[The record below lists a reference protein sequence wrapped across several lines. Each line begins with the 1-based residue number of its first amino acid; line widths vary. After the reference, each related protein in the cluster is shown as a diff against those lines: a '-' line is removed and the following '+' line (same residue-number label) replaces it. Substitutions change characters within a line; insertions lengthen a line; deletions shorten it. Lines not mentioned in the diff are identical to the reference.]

1 MQRRAFMENKN
12 YNSIQALLLSSKS
25 MSFVFTILIIASLPL
40 IYLFVYQTGGIK
52 YVFSHTMYI
61 PIIFSGIFWGFKGG
75 GFIGI
80 VGGLVLGPLMPI
92 DTITGEKQLFINWF
106 YRTIYFFIVGTTV
119 GVFSDFLKDYIKK
132 MHYVSTHNN
141 ETGLYNIVSLYMDK
155 KITAFL
161 NKNTKIN
168 VVSISWI
175 NIDEIINNFG
185 MKICFSV
192 IKELNERMKKIFTEE
207 RFIFIHSDISKYY
220 ALIECDQPRLCLN
233 QIDRLISEP
242 FLINNIPFYAEF
254 AVGLAEYDKSDS
266 ELTPFQKANMAT
278 LYAKKSGMSTSIFN
292 DNNITIT
299 KNNLILLGEF
309 PAAIQNKQ
317 TILYYQ
323 PKIDLQTKKTI
334 GMEALIRWNHPEK
347 GMICPADFIPLV
359 EESNLIHP
367 LTDFVLNQSLYK
379 LHEFNSKGY
388 YPTISV
394 NISPKN
400 ILNPGFLDRV
410 AFILEQYDVKKEC
423 IEFEITES
431 SLMFNPEK
439 VNLIL
444 RSFKNHNIKL
454 SIDDF
459 GTGYSSLSYLSR
471 FPIDII
477 KLDQFFIRQL
487 SLMKGT
493 YYIVESAINL
503 AHNLGLKIIAEGIE
517 DEATE
522 KMLIEMGCDMGQ
534 GFLYSKPLNDQDIN
548 SWIEKNN

>member
-1 MQRRAFMENKN
+1 MEKDN
-12 YNSIQALLLSSKS
+12 ITALQAQLLSSRP
-25 MSFVFTILIIASLPL
+25 MNFVFSVIVIGSLPL
-40 IYLFVYQTGGIK
+40 IYLFVYETGGIK
-52 YVFSHTMYI
+52 YVFSHTMYL
-61 PIIFSGIFWGFKGG
+61 PIIFAGIFWGFKGG
-75 GFIGI
+75 ALIGI
-80 VGGLVLGPLMPI
+80 IGGLMLGPIMPI
-92 DTITGEKQLFINWF
+92 DTITGEKQQLINWI
-106 YRTIYFFIVGTTV
+106 YRTIYFFIVGGTV
-119 GVFSDFLKDYIKK
+119 GTFSDFLKEYIKK
-132 MHYVSTHNN
+132 IHYISTHNS
-141 ETGLYNIVSLYMDK
+141 ETGLYNMVSLNLDK
-155 KITAFL
+155 VVSDFL
-161 NKNTKIN
+161 EKKTKIN
-168 VVSISWI
+168 VLSISWI

-185 MKICFSV
+185 IRICVSV
-192 IKELNERMKKIFTEE
+192 IKELNERMKNIFSEDK
-207 RFIFIHSDISKYY
+207 FIFIHSDISKYY

-266 ELTPFQKANMAT
+266 DLNPFQKANMAT
-278 LYAKKSGMSTSIFN
+278 LYAKKSGVSSSIFN
-292 DNNITIT
+292 DVNIKIT

-309 PAAIQNKQ
+309 PAAIQNNQ

-323 PKIDLQTKKTI
+323 PKIDLHTKKTI

-367 LTDFVLNQSLYK
+367 LTDFVLNESLSK
-379 LHEFNSKGY
+379 LHEFNENGY
-388 YPTISV
+388 YPTISI

-400 ILNPGFLDRV
+400 IANPSFLDRV
-410 AFILEQYDVKKEC
+410 ALILDQHDVKKEC

-444 RSFKNHNIKL
+444 RCFKNHNIKL

-517 DEATE
+517 DTETE
-522 KMLIEMGCDMGQ
+522 KMLIDMGCDMGQ
-534 GFLYSKPLNDQDIN
+534 GYLYSKPLNDQDIS

>member
-1 MQRRAFMENKN
+1 MEKDN
-12 YNSIQALLLSSKS
+12 ITALQAQLLSSRP
-25 MSFVFTILIIASLPL
+25 MNFVFSVIVIGSLPL
-40 IYLFVYQTGGIK
+40 IYLFVYETGGIK
-52 YVFSHTMYI
+52 YVFSHTMYL
-61 PIIFSGIFWGFKGG
+61 PIIFAGIFWGFKGG
-75 GFIGI
+75 ALIGI
-80 VGGLVLGPLMPI
+80 IGGLMLGPIMPI
-92 DTITGEKQLFINWF
+92 DTITGEKQQLINWI
-106 YRTIYFFIVGTTV
+106 YRTIYFFIVGGTV
-119 GVFSDFLKDYIKK
+119 GTFSDFLKEYIKK
-132 MHYVSTHNN
+132 IHYISTHNS
-141 ETGLYNIVSLYMDK
+141 ETGLYNMVSLNLDK
-155 KITAFL
+155 VVSDFL
-161 NKNTKIN
+161 EKKTKIN
-168 VVSISWI
+168 VLSISWN

-185 MKICFSV
+185 IRICVSV
-192 IKELNERMKKIFTEE
+192 IKELNERMKNIFSEDK
-207 RFIFIHSDISKYY
+207 FIFIHSDISKFY
-220 ALIECDQPRLCLN
+220 ALIECDQPKLCLN
-233 QIDRLISEP
+233 QIEHLISEP

-266 ELTPFQKANMAT
+266 DLNPFQKANMAT
-278 LYAKKSGMSTSIFN
+278 LYAKKSGVSSSIFN
-292 DNNITIT
+292 DVNIKIT

-309 PAAIQNKQ
+309 PAAIQNNQ

-323 PKIDLQTKKTI
+323 PKIDLHTKKTI

-367 LTDFVLNQSLYK
+367 LTDFVLNESLSK
-379 LHEFNSKGY
+379 LHEFNENGY
-388 YPTISV
+388 YPTISI

-400 ILNPGFLDRV
+400 IANPSFLDRV
-410 AFILEQYDVKKEC
+410 ALILDQHDVKKEC

-517 DEATE
+517 DTETE
-522 KMLIEMGCDMGQ
+522 KMLIDMGCDMGQ
-534 GFLYSKPLNDQDIN
+534 GYLYSKPLNDQDIS

>member
-1 MQRRAFMENKN
+1 MEKDN
-12 YNSIQALLLSSKS
+12 ITALQAQLLSSRP
-25 MSFVFTILIIASLPL
+25 MNFVFSVIVIGSLPL
-40 IYLFVYQTGGIK
+40 IYLIVYETGGIK
-52 YVFSHTMYI
+52 YVFSHTMYL
-61 PIIFSGIFWGFKGG
+61 PIIFAGIFWGFKGG
-75 GFIGI
+75 ALIGI
-80 VGGLVLGPLMPI
+80 IGGLMLGPIMPI
-92 DTITGEKQLFINWF
+92 DTITGEKQQLINWI
-106 YRTIYFFIVGTTV
+106 YRTIYFFIVGATV

-132 MHYVSTHNN
+132 MHYVSTHNY

-155 KITAFL
+155 NITAFL
-161 NKNTKIN
+161 DKKTRIN

-192 IKELNERMKKIFTEE
+192 IKELNERMKNIFSEDK
-207 RFIFIHSDISKYY
+207 FIFIHSDISKYY

-233 QIDRLISEP
+233 QIDCLISEP

-254 AVGLAEYDKSDS
+254 TVGLAEYDKSDS
-266 ELTPFQKANMAT
+266 DLNPFQKANMAT
-278 LYAKKSGMSTSIFN
+278 LYAKKSGVSSSIFN
-292 DNNITIT
+292 DVNIKIT

-309 PAAIQNKQ
+309 PAAIQNNQ

-323 PKIDLQTKKTI
+323 PKVDLETRKTI

-367 LTDFVLNQSLYK
+367 LTDFVLNESLSK
-379 LHEFNSKGY
+379 LHEFNENGY
-388 YPTISV
+388 YPTISI

-400 ILNPGFLDRV
+400 IANPSFLDRV
-410 AFILEQYDVKKEC
+410 ALILDQHDVKKEC

-517 DEATE
+517 DTETE
-522 KMLIEMGCDMGQ
+522 KILIEMGCDMGQ
-534 GFLYSKPLNDQDIN
+534 GYLYSKPLNDQEIY

>member
-1 MQRRAFMENKN
+1 MEKDN
-12 YNSIQALLLSSKS
+12 ITALQAQLLSSRS
-25 MSFVFTILIIASLPL
+25 MNIVFTIIIIASLPL
-40 IYLFVYQTGGIK
+40 IYFLVYETGGIK

-61 PIIFSGIFWGFKGG
+61 PIIFAGIFWGFRGG
-75 GFIGI
+75 TFIGI
-80 VGGLVLGPLMPI
+80 VGGFLLGPLMPI
-92 DTITGEKQLFINWF
+92 DTLTGERQLFINWV
-106 YRTIYFFIVGTTV
+106 YRMVYFFIVGATV
-119 GVFSDFLKDYIKK
+119 GAFSDFLKQYIKK
-132 MHYVSTHNN
+132 MYYLSTHNS
-141 ETGLYNIVSLYMDK
+141 ETGLYNMVSLYLDK
-155 KITAFL
+155 DIVAFL
-161 NKNTKIN
+161 NQKTRIN
-168 VVSISWI
+168 VMSISWI

-192 IKELNERMKKIFTEE
+192 TKELNERIKKVFNDKY
-207 RFIFIHSDISKYY
+207 IFIHSDISKFYV
-220 ALIECDQPRLCLN
+220 LVQCEQPKLCLN
-233 QIDRLISEP
+233 QIEHLIIEP
-242 FLINNIPFYAEF
+242 FIINNIPFYAEF
-254 AVGLAEYDKSDS
+254 TVGLAEYDKNEN
-266 ELTPFQKANMAT
+266 ELNPFQKANMAT
-278 LYAKKSGMSTSIFN
+278 LYAKKSGVSSSIFN
-292 DNNITIT
+292 DVNIKIT

-309 PAAIQNKQ
+309 PAAIQNNQ

-323 PKIDLQTKKTI
+323 PKIDLHTKKTI

-367 LTDFVLNQSLYK
+367 LTDFVLNESLSK
-379 LHEFNSKGY
+379 LHEFNENGY
-388 YPTISV
+388 YPTISI

-400 ILNPGFLDRV
+400 IANPSFLDRV
-410 AFILEQYDVKKEC
+410 ALILDQHDVKKEC

-487 SLMKGT
+487 SILKST

-517 DEATE
+517 DEKTE
-522 KMLIEMGCDMGQ
+522 KILIEMGCDMGQ
-534 GFLYSKPLNDQDIN
+534 GYLYSKPLNDQEIY
-548 SWIEKNN
+548 SWIENNN

>member
-1 MQRRAFMENKN
+1 MEKDN
-12 YNSIQALLLSSKS
+12 ITALQAQLLSSRP
-25 MSFVFTILIIASLPL
+25 MNFVFSVIVIASLPL
-40 IYLFVYQTGGIK
+40 IYLLVYKTGGIK
-52 YVFSHTMYI
+52 YVFSHTMYL
-61 PIIFSGIFWGFKGG
+61 PIIFAGIFWGFKGG
-75 GFIGI
+75 ALIGI
-80 VGGLVLGPLMPI
+80 IGGLLLGPLMPI
-92 DTITGEKQLFINWF
+92 NTMTGEPQLFINWV
-106 YRTIYFFIVGTTV
+106 YRMVYFFIVGTTV
-119 GVFSDFLKDYIKK
+119 GAFSDFLKHYIKK
-132 MHYVSTHNN
+132 MHYLSTHNS
-141 ETGLYNIVSLYMDK
+141 ETGLYNMVSLYLDK
-155 KITAFL
+155 DIVAFL
-161 NKNTKIN
+161 NQKTRIN
-168 VVSISWI
+168 VMSISWI

-192 IKELNERMKKIFTEE
+192 TKELNERIKKVFNDKY
-207 RFIFIHSDISKYY
+207 IFIHSDISRFYV
-220 ALIECDQPRLCLN
+220 LVQCEQPKLCLN
-233 QIDRLISEP
+233 QIEHLIIEP
-242 FLINNIPFYAEF
+242 FIINNIPFYAEF
-254 AVGLAEYDKSDS
+254 TIGLAEYEKQENGISS
-266 ELTPFQKANMAT
+266 FQKANMAT
-278 LYAKKSGMSTSIFN
+278 LYAKKSGVGSSIFN
-292 DNNITIT
+292 DQNIIT
-299 KNNLILLGEF
+299 TKKNLLLLGEF
-309 PAAIQNKQ
+309 PTAIQNHQ

-323 PKIDLQTKKTI
+323 PKVDLETKKTI
-334 GMEALIRWNHPEK
+334 GMEALIRWMHPEK
-347 GMICPADFIPLV
+347 GLICPADFVPLV

-367 LTDFVLNQSLYK
+367 MTDFVLNESLCK
-379 LHEFNSKGY
+379 LHQFNMNGF
-388 YPTISV
+388 YPTISI

-410 AFILEQYDVKKEC
+410 ADILDQHDVKKEC

-487 SLMKGT
+487 SILKST

-517 DEATE
+517 DEKTE
-522 KMLIEMGCDMGQ
+522 KILIEMGCDMGQ
-534 GFLYSKPLNDQDIN
+534 GYLYSKPLNDQEIY

>member
-1 MQRRAFMENKN
+1 MEKDN
-12 YNSIQALLLSSKS
+12 ITALQAQLLSSRP
-25 MSFVFTILIIASLPL
+25 MNFVFSVIVIGSLPL
-40 IYLFVYQTGGIK
+40 IYLFVYETGGIK

-61 PIIFSGIFWGFKGG
+61 PIIFAGIFWGFKGG
-75 GFIGI
+75 AFIGI
-80 VGGLVLGPLMPI
+80 IGGLMLGPIMPI
-92 DTITGEKQLFINWF
+92 DTITGEKQQLINWI
-106 YRTIYFFIVGTTV
+106 YRTIYFFIVGGTV
-119 GVFSDFLKDYIKK
+119 GTFSDFLKEYIKK
-132 MHYVSTHNN
+132 IHYISTHNS
-141 ETGLYNIVSLYMDK
+141 ETGLYNMVSLNLDK
-155 KITAFL
+155 VVSDFL
-161 NKNTKIN
+161 EKKTKIN
-168 VVSISWI
+168 VLSISWN

-185 MKICFSV
+185 IRICVSV
-192 IKELNERMKKIFTEE
+192 IKELNERMKNIFSEDK
-207 RFIFIHSDISKYY
+207 FIFIHSDISKYY

-266 ELTPFQKANMAT
+266 DLNPFQKANMAT
-278 LYAKKSGMSTSIFN
+278 LYAKKSGVSSSIFN
-292 DNNITIT
+292 DVNIKIT

-309 PAAIQNKQ
+309 PAAIQNNQ

-323 PKIDLQTKKTI
+323 PKIDLHTKKTI

-367 LTDFVLNQSLYK
+367 LTDFVLNESLSK
-379 LHEFNSKGY
+379 LHEFNENGY
-388 YPTISV
+388 YPTISI

-400 ILNPGFLDRV
+400 IANPSFLDRV
-410 AFILEQYDVKKEC
+410 ALILDQHDVKKEC

-517 DEATE
+517 DTETE
-522 KMLIEMGCDMGQ
+522 KMLIDMGCDMGQ
-534 GFLYSKPLNDQDIN
+534 GYLYSKPLNDQDIS

>member
-1 MQRRAFMENKN
+1 M
-12 YNSIQALLLSSKS
+12 
-25 MSFVFTILIIASLPL
+25 
-40 IYLFVYQTGGIK
+40 
-52 YVFSHTMYI
+52 
-61 PIIFSGIFWGFKGG
+61 
-75 GFIGI
+75 
-80 VGGLVLGPLMPI
+80 
-92 DTITGEKQLFINWF
+92 
-106 YRTIYFFIVGTTV
+106 
-119 GVFSDFLKDYIKK
+119 
-132 MHYVSTHNN
+132 
-141 ETGLYNIVSLYMDK
+141 
-155 KITAFL
+155 
-161 NKNTKIN
+161 
-168 VVSISWI
+168 
-175 NIDEIINNFG
+175 
-185 MKICFSV
+185 
-192 IKELNERMKKIFTEE
+192 
-207 RFIFIHSDISKYY
+207 
-220 ALIECDQPRLCLN
+220 
-233 QIDRLISEP
+233 
-242 FLINNIPFYAEF
+242 
-254 AVGLAEYDKSDS
+254 
-266 ELTPFQKANMAT
+266 
-278 LYAKKSGMSTSIFN
+278 
-292 DNNITIT
+292 
-299 KNNLILLGEF
+299 LGEF

>member
-1 MQRRAFMENKN
+1 MPINTMTGEPQ
-12 YNSIQALLLSSKS
+12 
-25 MSFVFTILIIASLPL
+25 LIINW
-40 IYLFVYQTGGIK
+40 VYRM
-52 YVFSHTMYI
+52 V
-61 PIIFSGIFWGFKGG
+61 
-75 GFIGI
+75 
-80 VGGLVLGPLMPI
+80 
-92 DTITGEKQLFINWF
+92 
-106 YRTIYFFIVGTTV
+106 YFFIVGGTV
-119 GVFSDFLKDYIKK
+119 GIFSDFLKEYIKK
-132 MHYVSTHNN
+132 IHYISTHNS
-141 ETGLYNIVSLYMDK
+141 ETGLYNMVSLNLDK
-155 KITAFL
+155 VVSDFL
-161 NKNTKIN
+161 EKKTKIN
-168 VVSISWI
+168 VLSISWI

-185 MKICFSV
+185 IRICVSV
-192 IKELNERMKKIFTEE
+192 IKELNERMKNIFNEK
-207 RFIFIHSDISKYY
+207 FIFIHSDISKYY
-220 ALIECDQPRLCLN
+220 ALIECDQPKLCLN
-233 QIDRLISEP
+233 QIEHLISEP

-266 ELTPFQKANMAT
+266 DLNPFQKANMAT
-278 LYAKKSGMSTSIFN
+278 LYAKKSGVSSSIFN
-292 DNNITIT
+292 DVNIKIT

-309 PAAIQNKQ
+309 PAAIQNNQ

-323 PKIDLQTKKTI
+323 PKIDLHTKKTI

-359 EESNLIHP
+359 VESNLIHP
-367 LTDFVLNQSLYK
+367 LTDFVLNESLSK
-379 LHEFNSKGY
+379 LHEFNENGY
-388 YPTISV
+388 YPTISI

-400 ILNPGFLDRV
+400 IANPSFLDRV
-410 AFILEQYDVKKEC
+410 ALILDQHDVKKEC

-517 DEATE
+517 DTETE
-522 KMLIEMGCDMGQ
+522 KMLIYMGCDIGQ
-534 GFLYSKPLNDQDIN
+534 GYLY
-548 SWIEKNN
+548 

>member
-1 MQRRAFMENKN
+1 M
-12 YNSIQALLLSSKS
+12 
-25 MSFVFTILIIASLPL
+25 
-40 IYLFVYQTGGIK
+40 YL
-52 YVFSHTMYI
+52 
-61 PIIFSGIFWGFKGG
+61 PIIFAGIFWGFKGG
-75 GFIGI
+75 ALIGI
-80 VGGLVLGPLMPI
+80 IGGLLLGPLMPI
-92 DTITGEKQLFINWF
+92 NTMTGEPQLIINWV
-106 YRTIYFFIVGTTV
+106 YRMVYFFIVGTTV
-119 GVFSDFLKDYIKK
+119 GAFSDFLKHYIKK
-132 MHYVSTHNN
+132 MHYLSTHNS
-141 ETGLYNIVSLYMDK
+141 ETGLYNMVSLYLDK
-155 KITAFL
+155 DIVAFL
-161 NKNTKIN
+161 NQKTRIN
-168 VVSISWI
+168 VMSISWI

-192 IKELNERMKKIFTEE
+192 TKELNERIKKVFNDKY
-207 RFIFIHSDISKYY
+207 IFIHSDISRFYV
-220 ALIECDQPRLCLN
+220 LVQCEQPKLCLN
-233 QIDRLISEP
+233 QIEHLIIEP
-242 FLINNIPFYAEF
+242 FIINNIPFYAEF
-254 AVGLAEYDKSDS
+254 TIGLAEYEKQENGISS
-266 ELTPFQKANMAT
+266 FQKANMAT
-278 LYAKKSGMSTSIFN
+278 LYAKKSGVGSSIFN
-292 DNNITIT
+292 DQNIIT
-299 KNNLILLGEF
+299 TKKNLLLLGEF
-309 PAAIQNKQ
+309 PTAIQNHQ

-323 PKIDLQTKKTI
+323 PKVDLETRKTI
-334 GMEALIRWNHPEK
+334 GMEALIRWMHPEK
-347 GMICPADFIPLV
+347 GLICPADFVPLV

-367 LTDFVLNQSLYK
+367 MTDFVLNESLCK
-379 LHEFNSKGY
+379 LHQFNMNGF
-388 YPTISV
+388 YPTISI

-410 AFILEQYDVKKEC
+410 ADILDQHDVKKEC

-487 SLMKGT
+487 SILKST

-517 DEATE
+517 DEKTE
-522 KMLIEMGCDMGQ
+522 KILIEMGCDMGQ
-534 GFLYSKPLNDQDIN
+534 GYLYSKPLNDQEIY

>member
-1 MQRRAFMENKN
+1 MEKDN
-12 YNSIQALLLSSKS
+12 ITALQAQLLSSRP
-25 MSFVFTILIIASLPL
+25 MNFVFSVIVIGSLPL
-40 IYLFVYQTGGIK
+40 IYLIVYETGGVK
-52 YVFSHTMYI
+52 YVFSHTMYL
-61 PIIFSGIFWGFKGG
+61 PIIFAGIFWGFKGG
-75 GFIGI
+75 ALIGI
-80 VGGLVLGPLMPI
+80 IGGLMLGPIMPI
-92 DTITGEKQLFINWF
+92 DTITGEKQQLINWI
-106 YRTIYFFIVGTTV
+106 YRTIYFFIVGATV
-119 GVFSDFLKDYIKK
+119 GTFSDFLKEYIKK
-132 MHYVSTHNN
+132 IHYISTHNS
-141 ETGLYNIVSLYMDK
+141 ETGLYNMVSLNLDK
-155 KITAFL
+155 VVSDFL
-161 NKNTKIN
+161 EKKTKIN
-168 VVSISWI
+168 VLSISWI

-185 MKICFSV
+185 IRICVSV
-192 IKELNERMKKIFTEE
+192 IKELNERMIKIFNEK
-207 RFIFIHSDISKYY
+207 FIFIHSDISKYY

-233 QIDRLISEP
+233 QIDCLISEP

-254 AVGLAEYDKSDS
+254 TVGLAEYDKSDS
-266 ELTPFQKANMAT
+266 DLNPFQKANMAT
-278 LYAKKSGMSTSIFN
+278 LYAKKSGVSSSIFN
-292 DNNITIT
+292 DVNIKIT

-309 PAAIQNKQ
+309 PAAIQNNQ

-323 PKIDLQTKKTI
+323 PKIDLHTKKTI

-367 LTDFVLNQSLYK
+367 LTDFVLNESLSK
-379 LHEFNSKGY
+379 LHEFNENGY
-388 YPTISV
+388 YPTISI

-400 ILNPGFLDRV
+400 IANPSFLDRV
-410 AFILEQYDVKKEC
+410 ALILDQHDVKKEC

-517 DEATE
+517 DTETE
-522 KMLIEMGCDMGQ
+522 KMLIDMGCDMGQ
-534 GFLYSKPLNDQDIN
+534 GYLYSKPLNDQDISN
-548 SWIEKNN
+548 WIEKNN

>member
-1 MQRRAFMENKN
+1 MEKDN
-12 YNSIQALLLSSKS
+12 ITALQAQLLSSRS
-25 MSFVFTILIIASLPL
+25 MNIVFTIIIIASLPL
-40 IYLFVYQTGGIK
+40 IYFLVYETGGIK

-61 PIIFSGIFWGFKGG
+61 PIIFAGIFWGFRGG
-75 GFIGI
+75 TFIGI
-80 VGGLVLGPLMPI
+80 VGGFLLGPLMPI
-92 DTITGEKQLFINWF
+92 DTLTGERQLFINWV
-106 YRTIYFFIVGTTV
+106 YRMVYFFIVGATV
-119 GVFSDFLKDYIKK
+119 GAFSDFLKQYIKK
-132 MHYVSTHNN
+132 MYYLSTHNS
-141 ETGLYNIVSLYMDK
+141 ETGLYNMVSLYLDK
-155 KITAFL
+155 DIVAFL
-161 NKNTKIN
+161 NQKTRIN
-168 VVSISWI
+168 VMSISWI

-192 IKELNERMKKIFTEE
+192 TKELNERIKKVFNDKY
-207 RFIFIHSDISKYY
+207 IFIHSDISKFYV
-220 ALIECDQPRLCLN
+220 LVQCEQPKLCLN
-233 QIDRLISEP
+233 QIEHLIIEP
-242 FLINNIPFYAEF
+242 FIINNIPFYAEF
-254 AVGLAEYDKSDS
+254 TIGLAEYEKQENGISS
-266 ELTPFQKANMAT
+266 FQKANMAT
-278 LYAKKSGMSTSIFN
+278 LYAKKSGVGSSIFN
-292 DNNITIT
+292 DQNIIT
-299 KNNLILLGEF
+299 TKKNLLLLGEF
-309 PAAIQNKQ
+309 PTAIQNHQ

-323 PKIDLQTKKTI
+323 PKVDLETRKTI
-334 GMEALIRWNHPEK
+334 GMEALIRWMHPEK
-347 GMICPADFIPLV
+347 GLICPADFVPLV

-367 LTDFVLNQSLYK
+367 MTDFVLNESLCK
-379 LHEFNSKGY
+379 LHQFNMNGF
-388 YPTISV
+388 YPTISI

-400 ILNPGFLDRV
+400 ILNPGFIDRV
-410 AFILEQYDVKKEC
+410 ADILDQHDVKKEC

-517 DEATE
+517 DEKTE
-522 KMLIEMGCDMGQ
+522 KILIEMGCDMGQ
-534 GFLYSKPLNDQDIN
+534 GYLYSKPLNDQEIF
-548 SWIEKNN
+548 SWIENNN

>member
-1 MQRRAFMENKN
+1 MEKN
-12 YNSIQALLLSSKS
+12 NITALQAQLLSSRS
-25 MSFVFTILIIASLPL
+25 MNIVFTIIIIASLPL
-40 IYLFVYQTGGIK
+40 IYFLVYETGGIK

-61 PIIFSGIFWGFKGG
+61 PIIFAGIFWGFKGG
-75 GFIGI
+75 AFIGI
-80 VGGLVLGPLMPI
+80 IGGLMLGPIMPI
-92 DTITGEKQLFINWF
+92 DTITGEKQQLINWI
-106 YRTIYFFIVGTTV
+106 YRTIYFFIVGGTV
-119 GVFSDFLKDYIKK
+119 GTFSDFLKEYIKK
-132 MHYVSTHNN
+132 IHYISTHNS
-141 ETGLYNIVSLYMDK
+141 ETGLYNMVSLNLDK
-155 KITAFL
+155 VVSDFL
-161 NKNTKIN
+161 EKKTKIN
-168 VVSISWI
+168 VLSISWI

-185 MKICFSV
+185 IRICVSV
-192 IKELNERMKKIFTEE
+192 IKELNERMKKIFNEK
-207 RFIFIHSDISKYY
+207 FIFIHSDISKFY
-220 ALIECDQPRLCLN
+220 ALIECDQPKLCLN
-233 QIDRLISEP
+233 QIEHLISEP
-242 FLINNIPFYAEF
+242 FIINNIPFYAEF
-254 AVGLAEYDKSDS
+254 TVGLAEYDKNEN
-266 ELTPFQKANMAT
+266 ELNPFQKANMAT
-278 LYAKKSGMSTSIFN
+278 LYAKKSGVSSSIFN
-292 DNNITIT
+292 DVNIKIT

-309 PAAIQNKQ
+309 PAAIQNNQ

-323 PKIDLQTKKTI
+323 PKIDLHTKKTI

-367 LTDFVLNQSLYK
+367 LTDFVLNESLSK
-379 LHEFNSKGY
+379 LHEFNENGY
-388 YPTISV
+388 YPTISI

-400 ILNPGFLDRV
+400 IANPSFLDRV
-410 AFILEQYDVKKEC
+410 ALILDQHDVKKEC

-517 DEATE
+517 DTETE
-522 KMLIEMGCDMGQ
+522 KMLIDMGCDMGQ
-534 GFLYSKPLNDQDIN
+534 GYLYSKPLNDQDIS

>member
-1 MQRRAFMENKN
+1 MEKDN
-12 YNSIQALLLSSKS
+12 ITALQAQLLSSRP
-25 MSFVFTILIIASLPL
+25 MNFVFSVIVIASLPL
-40 IYLFVYQTGGIK
+40 IYLLVYKTGGIK
-52 YVFSHTMYI
+52 YVFSHTMYL
-61 PIIFSGIFWGFKGG
+61 PIIFAGIFWGFKGG
-75 GFIGI
+75 ALIGI
-80 VGGLVLGPLMPI
+80 IGGLLLGPLMPI
-92 DTITGEKQLFINWF
+92 NTMTGEPQLIINWV
-106 YRTIYFFIVGTTV
+106 YRMVYFFIVGTTV
-119 GVFSDFLKDYIKK
+119 GAFSDFLKHYIKK
-132 MHYVSTHNN
+132 MHYLSTHNS
-141 ETGLYNIVSLYMDK
+141 ETGLYNMVSLYLDK
-155 KITAFL
+155 DIVAFL
-161 NKNTKIN
+161 NQKTRIN
-168 VVSISWI
+168 VMSISWI

-192 IKELNERMKKIFTEE
+192 TKELNERIKKVFNDKY
-207 RFIFIHSDISKYY
+207 IFIHSDISRFYV
-220 ALIECDQPRLCLN
+220 LVQCEQPKLCLN
-233 QIDRLISEP
+233 QIEHLIIEP
-242 FLINNIPFYAEF
+242 FIINNIPFYAEF
-254 AVGLAEYDKSDS
+254 TIGLAEYEKQENGISS
-266 ELTPFQKANMAT
+266 FQKANMAT
-278 LYAKKSGMSTSIFN
+278 LYAKKSGVGSSIFN
-292 DNNITIT
+292 DQNIIT
-299 KNNLILLGEF
+299 TKKNLLLLGEF
-309 PAAIQNKQ
+309 PTAIQNHQ

-323 PKIDLQTKKTI
+323 PKVDLETRKTI
-334 GMEALIRWNHPEK
+334 GMEALIRWMHPEK
-347 GMICPADFIPLV
+347 GLICPADFVPLV

-367 LTDFVLNQSLYK
+367 MTDFVLNESLCK
-379 LHEFNSKGY
+379 LHEFNENGF
-388 YPTISV
+388 YPTISI

-410 AFILEQYDVKKEC
+410 ADILDQHDVKKEC

-487 SLMKGT
+487 SILKST

-517 DEATE
+517 DEKTE
-522 KMLIEMGCDMGQ
+522 KILIEMGCDMGQ
-534 GFLYSKPLNDQDIN
+534 GYLYSKPLNDQEIY

>member
-1 MQRRAFMENKN
+1 MEKDN
-12 YNSIQALLLSSKS
+12 ITALQAQLLSSRP
-25 MSFVFTILIIASLPL
+25 MNFVFSVIVIGSLPL
-40 IYLFVYQTGGIK
+40 IYLIVYETGGIK

-61 PIIFSGIFWGFKGG
+61 PIIFAGIFWGFKGG
-75 GFIGI
+75 AFIGI
-80 VGGLVLGPLMPI
+80 IGGLMLGPIMPI
-92 DTITGEKQLFINWF
+92 DTITGEKQQLINWI
-106 YRTIYFFIVGTTV
+106 YRTIYFFIVGGTV
-119 GVFSDFLKDYIKK
+119 GTFSDFLKEYIKK
-132 MHYVSTHNN
+132 IHYISTHNS
-141 ETGLYNIVSLYMDK
+141 ETGLYNMVSLNLDK
-155 KITAFL
+155 VVSDFL
-161 NKNTKIN
+161 EKKTKIN
-168 VVSISWI
+168 VLSISWN

-185 MKICFSV
+185 IRICVSV
-192 IKELNERMKKIFTEE
+192 IKELNERMIKIFNEK
-207 RFIFIHSDISKYY
+207 FIFIHSDISKFY
-220 ALIECDQPRLCLN
+220 ALIECDQPKLCLN
-233 QIDRLISEP
+233 QIEHLISEP
-242 FLINNIPFYAEF
+242 FIINNIPFYAEF
-254 AVGLAEYDKSDS
+254 TVGLAEYDKSDS
-266 ELTPFQKANMAT
+266 DLNPFQKANMAT
-278 LYAKKSGMSTSIFN
+278 LYAKKSGVSSSIFN
-292 DNNITIT
+292 DVNIKIT

-309 PAAIQNKQ
+309 PAAIQNNQ

-323 PKIDLQTKKTI
+323 PKIDLHTKKTI

-367 LTDFVLNQSLYK
+367 LTDFVLNESLSK
-379 LHEFNSKGY
+379 LHEFNENGY
-388 YPTISV
+388 YPTISI

-400 ILNPGFLDRV
+400 IANPSFLDRV
-410 AFILEQYDVKKEC
+410 ALILDQHDVKKEC
-423 IEFEITES
+423 IELEITES

-517 DEATE
+517 DTETE
-522 KMLIEMGCDMGQ
+522 KMLIDMGCDMGQ
-534 GFLYSKPLNDQDIN
+534 GYLYSKPLNDQDIS

>member
-1 MQRRAFMENKN
+1 MEKDN
-12 YNSIQALLLSSKS
+12 ITALQAQLLSSRP
-25 MSFVFTILIIASLPL
+25 MNFVFSVIVIGSLPL
-40 IYLFVYQTGGIK
+40 IYLIVYETGGIK
-52 YVFSHTMYI
+52 YVFSHTMYL
-61 PIIFSGIFWGFKGG
+61 PIIFAGIFWGFKGG
-75 GFIGI
+75 ALIGI
-80 VGGLVLGPLMPI
+80 IGGLMLGPIMPI
-92 DTITGEKQLFINWF
+92 DTITGEKQQLINWI
-106 YRTIYFFIVGTTV
+106 YRTIYFFIVGATV
-119 GVFSDFLKDYIKK
+119 GTFSDFLKEYIKK
-132 MHYVSTHNN
+132 IHYISTHNS
-141 ETGLYNIVSLYMDK
+141 ETGLYNMVSLNLDK
-155 KITAFL
+155 VVSDFL
-161 NKNTKIN
+161 EKKTKIN
-168 VVSISWI
+168 VLSISWI

-185 MKICFSV
+185 IRICVSV
-192 IKELNERMKKIFTEE
+192 IKELNERMIKIFNEK
-207 RFIFIHSDISKYY
+207 FIFIHSDISKYY

-233 QIDRLISEP
+233 QIDCLISEP

-254 AVGLAEYDKSDS
+254 TVGLAEYDKSDS
-266 ELTPFQKANMAT
+266 DLNPFQKANMAT
-278 LYAKKSGMSTSIFN
+278 LYAKKSGVSSSIFN
-292 DNNITIT
+292 DVNIKIT

-309 PAAIQNKQ
+309 PAAIQNNQ

-323 PKIDLQTKKTI
+323 PKIDLHTKKTI

-367 LTDFVLNQSLYK
+367 LTDFVLNESLSK
-379 LHEFNSKGY
+379 LHEFNENGY
-388 YPTISV
+388 YPTISI

-400 ILNPGFLDRV
+400 IANPSFLDRV
-410 AFILEQYDVKKEC
+410 ALILDQHDVKKEC

-517 DEATE
+517 DTETE
-522 KMLIEMGCDMGQ
+522 KMLIDMGCDMGQ
-534 GFLYSKPLNDQDIN
+534 GYLYSKPLNDQDIS

>member
-1 MQRRAFMENKN
+1 MEKDN
-12 YNSIQALLLSSKS
+12 ITALQAQLLSSRP
-25 MSFVFTILIIASLPL
+25 MNFVFSVIVIGSLPL
-40 IYLFVYQTGGIK
+40 IYLIVYETGGIK
-52 YVFSHTMYI
+52 YVFSHTMYL
-61 PIIFSGIFWGFKGG
+61 PIIFAGIFWGFKGG
-75 GFIGI
+75 ALIGI
-80 VGGLVLGPLMPI
+80 IGGLMLGPIMPI
-92 DTITGEKQLFINWF
+92 DTITGEKQQLINWI
-106 YRTIYFFIVGTTV
+106 YRTIYFFIVGATV
-119 GVFSDFLKDYIKK
+119 GTFSDFLKEYIKK
-132 MHYVSTHNN
+132 IHYISTHNS
-141 ETGLYNIVSLYMDK
+141 ETGLYNMVSLNLDK
-155 KITAFL
+155 VVSDFL
-161 NKNTKIN
+161 EKKTKIN
-168 VVSISWI
+168 VLSISWI

-185 MKICFSV
+185 IRICVSV
-192 IKELNERMKKIFTEE
+192 IKELNERMIKIFNEK
-207 RFIFIHSDISKYY
+207 FIFIHSDISKYY

-233 QIDRLISEP
+233 QIDCLISEP

-266 ELTPFQKANMAT
+266 DLNPFQKANMAT
-278 LYAKKSGMSTSIFN
+278 LYAKKSGVSSSIFN
-292 DNNITIT
+292 DVNIKIT

-309 PAAIQNKQ
+309 PAAIQNNQ

-323 PKIDLQTKKTI
+323 PKIDLHTKKTI

-367 LTDFVLNQSLYK
+367 LTDFVLNESLSK
-379 LHEFNSKGY
+379 LHEFNENGY
-388 YPTISV
+388 YPTISI

-400 ILNPGFLDRV
+400 IANPSFLDRV
-410 AFILEQYDVKKEC
+410 ALILDQHDVKKEC

-517 DEATE
+517 DTETE
-522 KMLIEMGCDMGQ
+522 KMLIDMGCDMGQ
-534 GFLYSKPLNDQDIN
+534 GYLYSKPLNDQDIS

>member
-1 MQRRAFMENKN
+1 MEKDN
-12 YNSIQALLLSSKS
+12 ITALQAQLLSSRP
-25 MSFVFTILIIASLPL
+25 MNFVFSVIVIASLPL
-40 IYLFVYQTGGIK
+40 IYLLVYETGGIK
-52 YVFSHTMYI
+52 YVFSHTMYL
-61 PIIFSGIFWGFKGG
+61 PIIFAGIFWGFKGG
-75 GFIGI
+75 ALIGI
-80 VGGLVLGPLMPI
+80 IGGLLLGPLMPI
-92 DTITGEKQLFINWF
+92 NTMTGEPQLIINWV
-106 YRTIYFFIVGTTV
+106 YRMVYFFIVGTTV
-119 GVFSDFLKDYIKK
+119 GAFSDFLKHYIKK
-132 MHYVSTHNN
+132 MHYLSTHNS
-141 ETGLYNIVSLYMDK
+141 ETGLYNMVSLYLDK
-155 KITAFL
+155 DIVAFL
-161 NKNTKIN
+161 NQKTRIN
-168 VVSISWI
+168 VMSISWI

-192 IKELNERMKKIFTEE
+192 TKELNERIKKVFNDKY
-207 RFIFIHSDISKYY
+207 IFIHSDISRFYV
-220 ALIECDQPRLCLN
+220 LVQCEQPKLCLN
-233 QIDRLISEP
+233 QIEHLIIEP
-242 FLINNIPFYAEF
+242 FIINNIPFYAEF
-254 AVGLAEYDKSDS
+254 TIGLAEYEKQENGISS
-266 ELTPFQKANMAT
+266 FQKANMAT
-278 LYAKKSGMSTSIFN
+278 LYAKKSGVSSSIFN
-292 DNNITIT
+292 DVNIKIT

-309 PAAIQNKQ
+309 PAAIQNNQ

-323 PKIDLQTKKTI
+323 PKIDLHTKKTI

-367 LTDFVLNQSLYK
+367 LTDFVLNESLSK
-379 LHEFNSKGY
+379 LHEFNENGY
-388 YPTISV
+388 YPTISI

-400 ILNPGFLDRV
+400 IANPSFLDRV
-410 AFILEQYDVKKEC
+410 ALILDQHDVKKEC

-517 DEATE
+517 DTETE
-522 KMLIEMGCDMGQ
+522 KMLIDMGCDMGQ
-534 GFLYSKPLNDQDIN
+534 GYLYSKPLNDQDIS

>member
-1 MQRRAFMENKN
+1 MEKDN
-12 YNSIQALLLSSKS
+12 ITALQAQLLSSRP
-25 MSFVFTILIIASLPL
+25 MNFVFSVIVIGSLPL
-40 IYLFVYQTGGIK
+40 IYLIVYETGGIK

-61 PIIFSGIFWGFKGG
+61 PIIFAGIFWGFKGG
-75 GFIGI
+75 AFIGI
-80 VGGLVLGPLMPI
+80 IGGLMLGPIMPI
-92 DTITGEKQLFINWF
+92 DTITGEKQQLINWI
-106 YRTIYFFIVGTTV
+106 YRTIYFFIVGGTV
-119 GVFSDFLKDYIKK
+119 GTFSDFLKEYIKK
-132 MHYVSTHNN
+132 IHYISTHNS
-141 ETGLYNIVSLYMDK
+141 ETGLYNMVSLNLDK
-155 KITAFL
+155 VVSDFL
-161 NKNTKIN
+161 EKKTKIN
-168 VVSISWI
+168 VLSISWN

-185 MKICFSV
+185 IRICVSV
-192 IKELNERMKKIFTEE
+192 IKELNERMIKIFNEK
-207 RFIFIHSDISKYY
+207 FIFIHSDISKFY
-220 ALIECDQPRLCLN
+220 ALIECDQPKLCLN
-233 QIDRLISEP
+233 QIEHLISEP
-242 FLINNIPFYAEF
+242 FIINNIPFYAEF
-254 AVGLAEYDKSDS
+254 TVGLAEYDKNEN
-266 ELTPFQKANMAT
+266 ELNPFQKANMAT
-278 LYAKKSGMSTSIFN
+278 LYAKKSGVSSSIFN
-292 DNNITIT
+292 DVNIKIT

-309 PAAIQNKQ
+309 PAAIQNNQ

-323 PKIDLQTKKTI
+323 PKIDLHTKKTI

-367 LTDFVLNQSLYK
+367 LTDFVLNESLSK
-379 LHEFNSKGY
+379 LHEFNENGY
-388 YPTISV
+388 YPTISI

>member
-1 MQRRAFMENKN
+1 MEKDN
-12 YNSIQALLLSSKS
+12 ITALQAQLLSSRS
-25 MSFVFTILIIASLPL
+25 MNIVFTIIIIASLPL
-40 IYLFVYQTGGIK
+40 IYFLVYETGGIK

-61 PIIFSGIFWGFKGG
+61 PIIFAGIFWGFRGG
-75 GFIGI
+75 TFIGI
-80 VGGLVLGPLMPI
+80 VGGFLLGPLMPI
-92 DTITGEKQLFINWF
+92 DTLTGERQLFINWV
-106 YRTIYFFIVGTTV
+106 YRMVYFFIVGATV
-119 GVFSDFLKDYIKK
+119 GAFSDFLKQYIKK
-132 MHYVSTHNN
+132 MYYLSTHNS
-141 ETGLYNIVSLYMDK
+141 ETGLYNMVSLYLDK
-155 KITAFL
+155 DIVAFL
-161 NKNTKIN
+161 NQKTRIN
-168 VVSISWI
+168 VMSISWI

-192 IKELNERMKKIFTEE
+192 TKELNERIKKVFNDKY
-207 RFIFIHSDISKYY
+207 IFIHSDISKFYV
-220 ALIECDQPRLCLN
+220 LVQCEQPKLCLN
-233 QIDRLISEP
+233 QIEHLIIEP
-242 FLINNIPFYAEF
+242 FIINNIPFYAEF
-254 AVGLAEYDKSDS
+254 TVGLAEYDKNEN
-266 ELTPFQKANMAT
+266 ELNPFQKANMAT
-278 LYAKKSGMSTSIFN
+278 LYAKKSGVSSSIFN
-292 DNNITIT
+292 DVNIKIT

-309 PAAIQNKQ
+309 PAAIQNNQ

-323 PKIDLQTKKTI
+323 PKIDLHTKKTI

-367 LTDFVLNQSLYK
+367 LTDFVLNESLSK
-379 LHEFNSKGY
+379 LHEFNENGY
-388 YPTISV
+388 YPTISI

-400 ILNPGFLDRV
+400 IANPSFLDRV
-410 AFILEQYDVKKEC
+410 ALILDQHDVKKEC

-517 DEATE
+517 DEKTE
-522 KMLIEMGCDMGQ
+522 KILIEMGCDMGQ
-534 GFLYSKPLNDQDIN
+534 GYLYSKPLNDQEIY
-548 SWIEKNN
+548 SWIENNN

>member
-1 MQRRAFMENKN
+1 MEKDN
-12 YNSIQALLLSSKS
+12 ITALQAQLLSSRP
-25 MSFVFTILIIASLPL
+25 MNFVFSVIVIGSLPL
-40 IYLFVYQTGGIK
+40 IYLIVYETGGVK
-52 YVFSHTMYI
+52 YVFSHTMYL
-61 PIIFSGIFWGFKGG
+61 PIIFAGIFWGFKGG
-75 GFIGI
+75 ALIGI
-80 VGGLVLGPLMPI
+80 IGGLMLGPIMPI
-92 DTITGEKQLFINWF
+92 DTITGEKQQLINWI
-106 YRTIYFFIVGTTV
+106 YRTIYFFIVGATV
-119 GVFSDFLKDYIKK
+119 GTFSDFLKEYIKK
-132 MHYVSTHNN
+132 IHYISTHNS
-141 ETGLYNIVSLYMDK
+141 ETGLYNMVSLNLDK
-155 KITAFL
+155 VVSDFL
-161 NKNTKIN
+161 EKKTKIN
-168 VVSISWI
+168 VLSISWI

-185 MKICFSV
+185 IRICVSV
-192 IKELNERMKKIFTEE
+192 IKELNERMIKIFNEK
-207 RFIFIHSDISKYY
+207 FIFIHSDISKFY

-266 ELTPFQKANMAT
+266 DLNPFQKANMAT
-278 LYAKKSGMSTSIFN
+278 LYAKKSGVSSSIFN
-292 DNNITIT
+292 DVNIKIT

-309 PAAIQNKQ
+309 PAAIQNNQ

-323 PKIDLQTKKTI
+323 PKIDLHTKKTI

-367 LTDFVLNQSLYK
+367 LTDFVLNESLSK
-379 LHEFNSKGY
+379 LHEFNENGY
-388 YPTISV
+388 YPTISI

-400 ILNPGFLDRV
+400 IANPSFLDRV
-410 AFILEQYDVKKEC
+410 ALILDQHDVKKEC

-517 DEATE
+517 DTETE
-522 KMLIEMGCDMGQ
+522 KMLIDMGCDMGQ
-534 GFLYSKPLNDQDIN
+534 GYLYSKPLNDQDIS

>member
-1 MQRRAFMENKN
+1 MEKDN
-12 YNSIQALLLSSKS
+12 ITALQAQLLSSRP
-25 MSFVFTILIIASLPL
+25 MNFVFSVIVIASLPL
-40 IYLFVYQTGGIK
+40 IYLLVYKTGGIK
-52 YVFSHTMYI
+52 YVFSHTMYL
-61 PIIFSGIFWGFKGG
+61 PIIFAGIFWGFKGG
-75 GFIGI
+75 ALIGI
-80 VGGLVLGPLMPI
+80 IGGLMLGPIMPI
-92 DTITGEKQLFINWF
+92 DTITGEKQQLINWI
-106 YRTIYFFIVGTTV
+106 YRTIYFFIVGATV
-119 GVFSDFLKDYIKK
+119 GTFSDFLKEYIKK
-132 MHYVSTHNN
+132 IHYISTHNS
-141 ETGLYNIVSLYMDK
+141 ETGLYNMVSLNLDK
-155 KITAFL
+155 VVSDFL
-161 NKNTKIN
+161 EKKTKIN
-168 VVSISWI
+168 VLSISWN

-185 MKICFSV
+185 IRICVSV
-192 IKELNERMKKIFTEE
+192 IKELNERMIKIFNEK
-207 RFIFIHSDISKYY
+207 FIFIHSDISKFY

-266 ELTPFQKANMAT
+266 DLNPFQKANMAT
-278 LYAKKSGMSTSIFN
+278 LYAKKSGVSSSIFN
-292 DNNITIT
+292 DVNIKIT

-309 PAAIQNKQ
+309 PAAIQNNQ

-323 PKIDLQTKKTI
+323 PKIDLHTKKTI

-367 LTDFVLNQSLYK
+367 LTDFVLNESLSK
-379 LHEFNSKGY
+379 LHEFNENGY
-388 YPTISV
+388 YPTISI

-400 ILNPGFLDRV
+400 IANPSFLDRV
-410 AFILEQYDVKKEC
+410 ALILDQHDVKKEC

-517 DEATE
+517 DTETE
-522 KMLIEMGCDMGQ
+522 KMLIDMGCDMGQ
-534 GFLYSKPLNDQDIN
+534 GYLYSKPLNDQDIS

>member
-1 MQRRAFMENKN
+1 MEKDN
-12 YNSIQALLLSSKS
+12 ITALQAQLLSSRP
-25 MSFVFTILIIASLPL
+25 MNFVFSVIVIGSLPL
-40 IYLFVYQTGGIK
+40 IYLIVYETGGVK
-52 YVFSHTMYI
+52 YVFSHTMYL
-61 PIIFSGIFWGFKGG
+61 PIIFAGIFWGFKGG
-75 GFIGI
+75 ALIGI
-80 VGGLVLGPLMPI
+80 IGGLMLGPIMPI
-92 DTITGEKQLFINWF
+92 DTITGEKQQLINWI
-106 YRTIYFFIVGTTV
+106 YRTIYFFIVGATV
-119 GVFSDFLKDYIKK
+119 GTFSDFLKEYIKK
-132 MHYVSTHNN
+132 IHYISTHNS
-141 ETGLYNIVSLYMDK
+141 ETGLYNMVSLNLDK
-155 KITAFL
+155 VVSDFL
-161 NKNTKIN
+161 EKKTKIN
-168 VVSISWI
+168 VLSISWI

-185 MKICFSV
+185 IRICVSV
-192 IKELNERMKKIFTEE
+192 IKELNERMIKIFNEK
-207 RFIFIHSDISKYY
+207 FIFIHSDISKYY

-233 QIDRLISEP
+233 QIDCLISEP

-254 AVGLAEYDKSDS
+254 TVGLAEYDKSDS
-266 ELTPFQKANMAT
+266 DLNPFQKANMAT
-278 LYAKKSGMSTSIFN
+278 LYAKKSGVSSSIFN
-292 DNNITIT
+292 DVNIKIT

-309 PAAIQNKQ
+309 PAAIQNNQ

-323 PKIDLQTKKTI
+323 PKIDLHTKKTI

-367 LTDFVLNQSLYK
+367 LTDFVLNESLSK
-379 LHEFNSKGY
+379 LHEFNENGY
-388 YPTISV
+388 YPTISI

-400 ILNPGFLDRV
+400 IANPSFLDRV
-410 AFILEQYDVKKEC
+410 ALILDQHDVKKEC

-517 DEATE
+517 DTETE
-522 KMLIEMGCDMGQ
+522 KMLIDMGCDMGQ
-534 GFLYSKPLNDQDIN
+534 GYLYSKPLNDQDIS

>member
-1 MQRRAFMENKN
+1 MEKDN
-12 YNSIQALLLSSKS
+12 ITALQAQLLSSRS
-25 MSFVFTILIIASLPL
+25 MNIVFTIIIIASLPL
-40 IYLFVYQTGGIK
+40 IYFLVYETGGIK

-61 PIIFSGIFWGFKGG
+61 PIIFAGIFWGFRGG
-75 GFIGI
+75 TFIGI
-80 VGGLVLGPLMPI
+80 VGGFLLGPLMPI
-92 DTITGEKQLFINWF
+92 DTLTGERQLFINWV
-106 YRTIYFFIVGTTV
+106 YRMVYFFIVGATV
-119 GVFSDFLKDYIKK
+119 GAFSDFLKQYIKK
-132 MHYVSTHNN
+132 MYYLSTHNS
-141 ETGLYNIVSLYMDK
+141 ETGLYNMVSLYLDK
-155 KITAFL
+155 DIVAFL
-161 NKNTKIN
+161 NQKTRIN
-168 VVSISWI
+168 VMSISWI

-192 IKELNERMKKIFTEE
+192 TKELNERIKKVFNDKY
-207 RFIFIHSDISKYY
+207 IFIHSDISKFYV
-220 ALIECDQPRLCLN
+220 LVQCEQPKLCLN
-233 QIDRLISEP
+233 QIEHLIIEP
-242 FLINNIPFYAEF
+242 FIINNIPFYAEF
-254 AVGLAEYDKSDS
+254 TIGLAEYEKQENGISS
-266 ELTPFQKANMAT
+266 FQKANMAT
-278 LYAKKSGMSTSIFN
+278 LYAKKSGVSSSIFN
-292 DNNITIT
+292 DVNIKIT

-309 PAAIQNKQ
+309 PAAIQNNQ

-323 PKIDLQTKKTI
+323 PKIDLHTKKTI

-367 LTDFVLNQSLYK
+367 LTDFVLNESLSK
-379 LHEFNSKGY
+379 LHEFNENGY
-388 YPTISV
+388 YPTISI

-400 ILNPGFLDRV
+400 IANPSFLDRV
-410 AFILEQYDVKKEC
+410 ALILDQHDVKKEC

>member
-1 MQRRAFMENKN
+1 MEKDN
-12 YNSIQALLLSSKS
+12 ITALQAQLLSSRP
-25 MSFVFTILIIASLPL
+25 MNFVFSVIVIASLPL
-40 IYLFVYQTGGIK
+40 IYLLVYKTGGIK
-52 YVFSHTMYI
+52 YVFSHTMYL
-61 PIIFSGIFWGFKGG
+61 PIIFAGIFWGFKGG
-75 GFIGI
+75 ALIGI
-80 VGGLVLGPLMPI
+80 IGGLLLGPLMPI
-92 DTITGEKQLFINWF
+92 NTMTGEPQLIINWV
-106 YRTIYFFIVGTTV
+106 YRMVYFFIVGTTV
-119 GVFSDFLKDYIKK
+119 GAFSDFLKHYIKK
-132 MHYVSTHNN
+132 MHYLSTHNS
-141 ETGLYNIVSLYMDK
+141 ETGLYNMVSLYLDK
-155 KITAFL
+155 DIVAFL
-161 NKNTKIN
+161 NQKTRIN
-168 VVSISWI
+168 VMSISWI

-192 IKELNERMKKIFTEE
+192 TKELNERIKKVFNDKY
-207 RFIFIHSDISKYY
+207 IFIHSDISRFYV
-220 ALIECDQPRLCLN
+220 LVQCEQPKLCLN
-233 QIDRLISEP
+233 QIEHLISEP
-242 FLINNIPFYAEF
+242 FIINNIPFYAEF
-254 AVGLAEYDKSDS
+254 TIGLAEYEKQ
-266 ELTPFQKANMAT
+266 ENGINPFQKANMAT
-278 LYAKKSGMSTSIFN
+278 LYAKKSGVSSSIFN
-292 DNNITIT
+292 DQNIIT
-299 KNNLILLGEF
+299 TKKNLLLLGEF
-309 PAAIQNKQ
+309 PTAIQNHQ

-323 PKIDLQTKKTI
+323 PKVDLETRKTI
-334 GMEALIRWNHPEK
+334 GMEALIRWMHPEK
-347 GMICPADFIPLV
+347 GLICPADFVPLV

-367 LTDFVLNQSLYK
+367 MTDFVLNESLCK
-379 LHEFNSKGY
+379 LHQFNMNGF
-388 YPTISV
+388 YPTISI

-410 AFILEQYDVKKEC
+410 TDILDQHDVKKEC

-487 SLMKGT
+487 SILKST

-517 DEATE
+517 DEKTE
-522 KMLIEMGCDMGQ
+522 KILIEMGCDMGQ
-534 GFLYSKPLNDQDIN
+534 GYLYSKPLNDQDIS

>member
-1 MQRRAFMENKN
+1 MEKDN
-12 YNSIQALLLSSKS
+12 ITALQAQLLSSRP
-25 MSFVFTILIIASLPL
+25 MNFVFSVIVIGSLPL
-40 IYLFVYQTGGIK
+40 IYLIVYETGGIK

-61 PIIFSGIFWGFKGG
+61 PIIFAGIFWGFKGG
-75 GFIGI
+75 AFIGI
-80 VGGLVLGPLMPI
+80 IGGLMLGPIMPI
-92 DTITGEKQLFINWF
+92 DTITGEKQQLINWI
-106 YRTIYFFIVGTTV
+106 YRTIYFFIVGGTV
-119 GVFSDFLKDYIKK
+119 GTFSDFLKEYIKK
-132 MHYVSTHNN
+132 IHYISTHNS
-141 ETGLYNIVSLYMDK
+141 ETGLYNMVSLNLDK
-155 KITAFL
+155 VVSDFL
-161 NKNTKIN
+161 EKKTKIN
-168 VVSISWI
+168 VLSISWN

-185 MKICFSV
+185 IRICVSV
-192 IKELNERMKKIFTEE
+192 IKELNERMIKIFNEK
-207 RFIFIHSDISKYY
+207 FIFIHSDISKFY
-220 ALIECDQPRLCLN
+220 ALIECDQPKLCLN
-233 QIDRLISEP
+233 QIEHLISEP
-242 FLINNIPFYAEF
+242 FIINNIPFYAEF
-254 AVGLAEYDKSDS
+254 TVGLAEYDKNEN
-266 ELTPFQKANMAT
+266 ELNPFQKANMAT
-278 LYAKKSGMSTSIFN
+278 LYAKKSGVSSSIFN
-292 DNNITIT
+292 DVNIKIT

-309 PAAIQNKQ
+309 PAAIQNNQ

-323 PKIDLQTKKTI
+323 PKIDLHTKKTI

-367 LTDFVLNQSLYK
+367 LTDFVLNESLSK
-379 LHEFNSKGY
+379 LHEFNENGY
-388 YPTISV
+388 YPTISI

-400 ILNPGFLDRV
+400 IANPSFLDRV
-410 AFILEQYDVKKEC
+410 ALILDQHDVKKEC

-517 DEATE
+517 DTETE
-522 KMLIEMGCDMGQ
+522 KMLIDMGCDMGQ
-534 GFLYSKPLNDQDIN
+534 GYLYSKPLNDQDIS

>member
-1 MQRRAFMENKN
+1 MEKDN
-12 YNSIQALLLSSKS
+12 ITALQAQLLSSRP
-25 MSFVFTILIIASLPL
+25 MNFVFSVIVIGSLPL
-40 IYLFVYQTGGIK
+40 IYLIVYETGGIK
-52 YVFSHTMYI
+52 YVFSHTMYL
-61 PIIFSGIFWGFKGG
+61 PIIFAGIFWGFKGG
-75 GFIGI
+75 ALIGI
-80 VGGLVLGPLMPI
+80 IGGLMLGPIMPI
-92 DTITGEKQLFINWF
+92 DTITGEKQQLINWI
-106 YRTIYFFIVGTTV
+106 YRTIYFFIVGATV
-119 GVFSDFLKDYIKK
+119 GTFSDFLKEYIKK
-132 MHYVSTHNN
+132 IHYISTHNS
-141 ETGLYNIVSLYMDK
+141 ETGLYNMVSLNLDK
-155 KITAFL
+155 VVSDFL
-161 NKNTKIN
+161 EKKTKIN
-168 VVSISWI
+168 VLSISWI

-185 MKICFSV
+185 IRICVSV
-192 IKELNERMKKIFTEE
+192 IKELNERMKNIFSEDK
-207 RFIFIHSDISKYY
+207 FIFIHSDISKYY

-233 QIDRLISEP
+233 QIDCLISEP

-254 AVGLAEYDKSDS
+254 TVGLAEYDKSDS
-266 ELTPFQKANMAT
+266 DLNPFQKANMAT
-278 LYAKKSGMSTSIFN
+278 LYAKKSGVSSSIFN
-292 DNNITIT
+292 DVNIKIT

-309 PAAIQNKQ
+309 PAAIQNNQ

-323 PKIDLQTKKTI
+323 PKIDLHTKKTI

-367 LTDFVLNQSLYK
+367 LTDFVLNESLSK
-379 LHEFNSKGY
+379 LHEFNENGY
-388 YPTISV
+388 YPTISI

-400 ILNPGFLDRV
+400 IANPSFLDRV
-410 AFILEQYDVKKEC
+410 ALILDQHDVKKEC

-517 DEATE
+517 DTETE
-522 KMLIEMGCDMGQ
+522 KMLIDMGCDMGQ
-534 GFLYSKPLNDQDIN
+534 GYLYSKPLNDQDIS

>member
-1 MQRRAFMENKN
+1 MEKDN
-12 YNSIQALLLSSKS
+12 ITALQGQLLSSRP
-25 MSFVFTILIIASLPL
+25 MNFVFSVIVIGSLPL
-40 IYLFVYQTGGIK
+40 IYLIVYETGGVK

-61 PIIFSGIFWGFKGG
+61 PIIFAGIFWGFKGG
-75 GFIGI
+75 ALIGI
-80 VGGLVLGPLMPI
+80 IGGLMLGPIMPI
-92 DTITGEKQLFINWF
+92 DTITGEKQQLINWI
-106 YRTIYFFIVGTTV
+106 YRTIYFFIVGGTV
-119 GVFSDFLKDYIKK
+119 GTFSDFLKEYIKK
-132 MHYVSTHNN
+132 IHYISTHNS
-141 ETGLYNIVSLYMDK
+141 ETGLYNMVSLNLDK
-155 KITAFL
+155 VVSDFL
-161 NKNTKIN
+161 EKKTKIN
-168 VVSISWI
+168 VLSISWI

-185 MKICFSV
+185 IRICVSV
-192 IKELNERMKKIFTEE
+192 IKELNERMKKIFKEK
-207 RFIFIHSDISKYY
+207 FIFIHSDISKFYV
-220 ALIECDQPRLCLN
+220 LIECDQPKLCLN
-233 QIDRLISEP
+233 QIEHLISEP
-242 FLINNIPFYAEF
+242 FIINNIPFYAEF
-254 AVGLAEYDKSDS
+254 TVGLAEYDKNEN
-266 ELTPFQKANMAT
+266 ELNPFQKANMAT
-278 LYAKKSGMSTSIFN
+278 LYAKKSGVSSSIFN
-292 DNNITIT
+292 DVNIKIT

-309 PAAIQNKQ
+309 PAAIQNNQ

-323 PKIDLQTKKTI
+323 PKIDLHTKKTI
-334 GMEALIRWNHPEK
+334 GIEALIRWNHPEK

-367 LTDFVLNQSLYK
+367 LTDFVLNESLSK
-379 LHEFNSKGY
+379 LHEFNENGY
-388 YPTISV
+388 YPTISI

-400 ILNPGFLDRV
+400 IANPSFLDRV
-410 AFILEQYDVKKEC
+410 ALILDQHDVKKEC

-517 DEATE
+517 DTETE
-522 KMLIEMGCDMGQ
+522 KMLIDMGCDMGQ
-534 GFLYSKPLNDQDIN
+534 GYLYSKPLNDQDIS

>member
-1 MQRRAFMENKN
+1 MEKDN
-12 YNSIQALLLSSKS
+12 ITALQAQLLSSRP
-25 MSFVFTILIIASLPL
+25 MNFVFSVIVIASLPL
-40 IYLFVYQTGGIK
+40 IYLLVYKTGGIK
-52 YVFSHTMYI
+52 YVFSHTMYL
-61 PIIFSGIFWGFKGG
+61 PIIFAGIFWGFKGG
-75 GFIGI
+75 ALIGI
-80 VGGLVLGPLMPI
+80 IGGLLLGPLMPI
-92 DTITGEKQLFINWF
+92 NTMTGEPQLIINWV
-106 YRTIYFFIVGTTV
+106 YRMVYFFIVGGTV
-119 GVFSDFLKDYIKK
+119 GTFSDFLKEYIKK
-132 MHYVSTHNN
+132 IHYISTHNS
-141 ETGLYNIVSLYMDK
+141 ETGLYNMVSLNLDK
-155 KITAFL
+155 VVSDFL
-161 NKNTKIN
+161 ERKTKIN
-168 VVSISWI
+168 VLSISWI

-185 MKICFSV
+185 IRICVSV
-192 IKELNERMKKIFTEE
+192 IKELNERMKNIFSEDK
-207 RFIFIHSDISKYY
+207 FIFIHSDISKFY
-220 ALIECDQPRLCLN
+220 ALIECDQPKLCLN
-233 QIDRLISEP
+233 QIEHLISEP

-266 ELTPFQKANMAT
+266 DLNPFQKANMAT
-278 LYAKKSGMSTSIFN
+278 LYAKKSGVSSSIFN
-292 DNNITIT
+292 DVNIKIT

-309 PAAIQNKQ
+309 PAAIQNNQ

-323 PKIDLQTKKTI
+323 PKIDLHTKKTI

-367 LTDFVLNQSLYK
+367 LTDFVLNESLSK
-379 LHEFNSKGY
+379 LHEFNENGY
-388 YPTISV
+388 YPTISI

-400 ILNPGFLDRV
+400 IANPSFLDRV
-410 AFILEQYDVKKEC
+410 ALILDQHDVKKEC

-517 DEATE
+517 DTETE
-522 KMLIEMGCDMGQ
+522 KMLIDMGCDMGQ
-534 GFLYSKPLNDQDIN
+534 GYLYSKPLNDQDIS

>member
-1 MQRRAFMENKN
+1 MEKDN
-12 YNSIQALLLSSKS
+12 ITALQAQLLSSRP
-25 MSFVFTILIIASLPL
+25 MNFVFSVIVIASLPL
-40 IYLFVYQTGGIK
+40 IYLLVYETGGIK
-52 YVFSHTMYI
+52 YVFSHTMYL
-61 PIIFSGIFWGFKGG
+61 PIIFAGIFWGFKGG
-75 GFIGI
+75 ALIGI
-80 VGGLVLGPLMPI
+80 IGGLLLGPLMPI
-92 DTITGEKQLFINWF
+92 NTMTGEPQLIINWV
-106 YRTIYFFIVGTTV
+106 YRMVYFFIVGTTV
-119 GVFSDFLKDYIKK
+119 GAFSDFLKHYIKK
-132 MHYVSTHNN
+132 MHYLSTHNN
-141 ETGLYNIVSLYMDK
+141 ETGLYNMVSLYLDK
-155 KITAFL
+155 DIVAFL
-161 NKNTKIN
+161 NQKTRIN
-168 VVSISWI
+168 VMSISWI

-192 IKELNERMKKIFTEE
+192 TKELNERIKKVFNDKY
-207 RFIFIHSDISKYY
+207 IFIHSDISRFYV
-220 ALIECDQPRLCLN
+220 LVQCEQPKLCLN
-233 QIDRLISEP
+233 QIEHLIIEP
-242 FLINNIPFYAEF
+242 FIINNIPFYAEF
-254 AVGLAEYDKSDS
+254 TIGLAEYEKQENGISS
-266 ELTPFQKANMAT
+266 FQKANMAT
-278 LYAKKSGMSTSIFN
+278 LYAKKSGVGSSIFN
-292 DNNITIT
+292 DQNIIT
-299 KNNLILLGEF
+299 TKKNLLLLGEF
-309 PAAIQNKQ
+309 PTAIQNHQ

-323 PKIDLQTKKTI
+323 PKVDLETRKTI
-334 GMEALIRWNHPEK
+334 GMEALIRWMHPEK
-347 GMICPADFIPLV
+347 GLICPADFVPLV

-367 LTDFVLNQSLYK
+367 MTDFVLNESLCK
-379 LHEFNSKGY
+379 LHQFNMNGF
-388 YPTISV
+388 YPTISI

-410 AFILEQYDVKKEC
+410 ADILDQHDVKKEC

-487 SLMKGT
+487 SILKST

-517 DEATE
+517 DEKTE
-522 KMLIEMGCDMGQ
+522 KILIEMGCDMGQ
-534 GFLYSKPLNDQDIN
+534 GYLYSKPLNDQEIY

>member
-1 MQRRAFMENKN
+1 MEKDN
-12 YNSIQALLLSSKS
+12 ITALQAQLLSSRP
-25 MSFVFTILIIASLPL
+25 MNFVFSVIVIGSLPL
-40 IYLFVYQTGGIK
+40 IYLIVYETGGIK
-52 YVFSHTMYI
+52 YVFSHTMYL
-61 PIIFSGIFWGFKGG
+61 PIIFAGIFWGFKGG
-75 GFIGI
+75 ALIGI
-80 VGGLVLGPLMPI
+80 IGGLMLGPIMPI
-92 DTITGEKQLFINWF
+92 DTITGEKQQLINWI
-106 YRTIYFFIVGTTV
+106 YRTIYFFIVGATV
-119 GVFSDFLKDYIKK
+119 GTFSDFLKEYIKK
-132 MHYVSTHNN
+132 IHYISTHNS
-141 ETGLYNIVSLYMDK
+141 ETGLYNMVSLNLDK
-155 KITAFL
+155 VVSDFL
-161 NKNTKIN
+161 EKKTKIN
-168 VVSISWI
+168 VLSISWI

-185 MKICFSV
+185 IRICVSV
-192 IKELNERMKKIFTEE
+192 IKELNERMIKIFNEK
-207 RFIFIHSDISKYY
+207 FIFIHSDISKFY

-266 ELTPFQKANMAT
+266 DLNPFQKANMAT
-278 LYAKKSGMSTSIFN
+278 LYAKKSGVSSSIFN
-292 DNNITIT
+292 DVNIKIT

-309 PAAIQNKQ
+309 PAAIQNNQ

-323 PKIDLQTKKTI
+323 PKIDLHTKKTI

-367 LTDFVLNQSLYK
+367 LTDFVLNESLSK
-379 LHEFNSKGY
+379 LHEFNENGY
-388 YPTISV
+388 YPTISI

-400 ILNPGFLDRV
+400 IANPSFLDRV
-410 AFILEQYDVKKEC
+410 ALILDQHDVKKEC

-517 DEATE
+517 DTETE
-522 KMLIEMGCDMGQ
+522 KMLIDMGCDMGQ
-534 GFLYSKPLNDQDIN
+534 GYLYSKPLNDQDIS